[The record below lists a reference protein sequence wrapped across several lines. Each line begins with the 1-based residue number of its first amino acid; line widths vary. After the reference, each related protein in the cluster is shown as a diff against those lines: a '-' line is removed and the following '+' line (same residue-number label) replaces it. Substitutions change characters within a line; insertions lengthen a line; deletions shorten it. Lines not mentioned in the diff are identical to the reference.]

1 MYDHWAAA
9 EKKVGEKTRMK
20 HYILVCIMLLS
31 LFLTSCAHPR
41 LLDELSISQA
51 AGFDLLDDG
60 EMKGFFVFPVFK
72 SEEQGSYQ
80 IVSAKSNTISNIQ
93 FLVSE
98 KSPFPVVMGQVL
110 VILISEKL
118 AKEVGMIDLMNY
130 IYRDPI
136 IGSRQVFAIV
146 GGEVEDLLYTKMNQ
160 TNLNIGVYL
169 SDLLAQ
175 NMRNGNQPVTN
186 QHIFMNQ
193 MMAKGV
199 DAYLPYI
206 KNTSNSIKVSGV
218 ALFDQEKMVGH
229 IPGEDTFT
237 FKAMIENHKNGIYE
251 FRFNDTKKTH
261 VVIENIKSHVS
272 YHIKPTENLSKKP
285 HITIDIKLK
294 GELKEFMKSK
304 KIDTPSILQHVEKE
318 VEKRVAQ
325 QGKDLVQSFKKQ
337 KIDPL
342 GLGLRYRSKDKA
354 MTPEKWQKLYPD
366 ADVQVNCHMNIVQ
379 TGVSQ

>member
-1 MYDHWAAA
+1 
-9 EKKVGEKTRMK
+9 MK
-20 HYILVCIMLLS
+20 HYVLIGLMLFS
-31 LFLTSCAHPR
+31 LLLTSCAQPR
-41 LLDELSISQA
+41 LLDELNISQA
-51 AGFDLLDDG
+51 AGFDLMEDG

-80 IVSAKSNTISNIQ
+80 ILSAKSNTISNIQ

-110 VILISEKL
+110 VILVSEKL

-146 GGEVEDLLYTKMNQ
+146 GGEVEELLYTKMNQ

-169 SDLLAQ
+169 SDLLTQ
-175 NMRNGNQPVTN
+175 NMRNGNEPVTN

-206 KNTSNSIKVSGV
+206 ERTSNAIKVSGV

-251 FRFNDTKKTH
+251 FQLHDRAKTH

-272 YHIKPTENLSKKP
+272 YQIKPTKNLTKKP
-285 HITIDIKLK
+285 HITIDIKLR

-304 KIDTPSILQHVEKE
+304 KIDKPNILDQVEKE
-318 VEKRVAQ
+318 VEKRITQ
-325 QGKDLVQSFKKQ
+325 QGEDLVQSFKKQ
-337 KIDPL
+337 NIDPL

-354 MTPEKWQKLYPD
+354 MTPEKWQDIYPD
-366 ADVQVNCHMNIVQ
+366 ADVKVKCRMKIVQ

>member
-1 MYDHWAAA
+1 
-9 EKKVGEKTRMK
+9 MK
-20 HYILVCIMLLS
+20 HYILVCLMLLS
-31 LFLTSCAHPR
+31 LFLTSCAQPR

-98 KSPFPVVMGQVL
+98 KSAFPVVMGQVL

-175 NMRNGNQPVTN
+175 NMRNGNEPVTN

-229 IPGEDTFT
+229 IPAEETFT

-251 FRFNDTKKTH
+251 FRFNDRKKTH
-261 VVIENIKSHVS
+261 IVIENIKSHVS
-272 YHIKPTENLSKKP
+272 FHIKPTENLSKKP
-285 HITIDIKLK
+285 LITIDIKLK

-318 VEKRVAQ
+318 VEERVAQ
-325 QGKDLVQSFKKQ
+325 QGRDLVQSFKKQ

-366 ADVQVNCHMNIVQ
+366 ADVQVNCHMKIVQ

>member
-1 MYDHWAAA
+1 
-9 EKKVGEKTRMK
+9 MK
-20 HYILVCIMLLS
+20 QYVLIGLMLFS
-31 LFLTSCAHPR
+31 LLLTSCAQPR
-41 LLDELSISQA
+41 LLDELNISQA
-51 AGFDLLDDG
+51 AGFDLMEDG

-80 IVSAKSNTISNIQ
+80 ILSAKSNTISNIQ

-110 VILISEKL
+110 VILVSEKL

-146 GGEVEDLLYTKMNQ
+146 GGEVEELLYTKMNQ

-175 NMRNGNQPVTN
+175 NMRNGNEPVTN

-206 KNTSNSIKVSGV
+206 KRTSNAIKVSGV

-229 IPGEDTFT
+229 IPGDDTFT

-251 FRFNDTKKTH
+251 FQLHDRAKTH

-272 YHIKPTENLSKKP
+272 YQIKPTKNLTKKP

-304 KIDTPSILQHVEKE
+304 KIDKPNILDQVEKE
-318 VEKRVAQ
+318 VEKRITQ
-325 QGKDLVQSFKKQ
+325 QGEDLVQSFKKQ
-337 KIDPL
+337 NIDPL

-354 MTPEKWQKLYPD
+354 MTPEKWQDIYPD
-366 ADVQVNCHMNIVQ
+366 ADVQVKCHMKIVQ

>member
-20 HYILVCIMLLS
+20 HYILVCLMLLS
-31 LFLTSCAHPR
+31 LFLTSCAQPR
-41 LLDELSISQA
+41 LLNELSISQA

-118 AKEVGMIDLMNY
+118 AKEVGMTDLMNY

-146 GGEVEDLLYTKMNQ
+146 GGEVENLLYTKMNQ

-218 ALFDQEKMVGH
+218 ALFDQEKWL
-229 IPGEDTFT
+229 
-237 FKAMIENHKNGIYE
+237 GI
-251 FRFNDTKKTH
+251 F
-261 VVIENIKSHVS
+261 
-272 YHIKPTENLSKKP
+272 
-285 HITIDIKLK
+285 
-294 GELKEFMKSK
+294 
-304 KIDTPSILQHVEKE
+304 
-318 VEKRVAQ
+318 
-325 QGKDLVQSFKKQ
+325 QGK
-337 KIDPL
+337 IR
-342 GLGLRYRSKDKA
+342 LRLKR
-354 MTPEKWQKLYPD
+354 
-366 ADVQVNCHMNIVQ
+366 
-379 TGVSQ
+379 

>member
-1 MYDHWAAA
+1 MYSHWADA
-9 EKKVGEKTRMK
+9 EKKVGEKTSMK
-20 HYILVCIMLLS
+20 QYVLMGLMLFS
-31 LFLTSCAHPR
+31 LLLTSCAQPR
-41 LLDELSISQA
+41 LLDELNISQA
-51 AGFDLLDDG
+51 AGFDLVENG

-72 SEEQGSYQ
+72 NEEQGSYQ
-80 IVSAKSNTISNIQ
+80 ILSARSNTISNIQ

-98 KSPFPVVMGQVL
+98 KSPFPVVMGQML
-110 VILISEKL
+110 VILVSEKL

-175 NMRNGNQPVTN
+175 NMRNGNEPVTN

-206 KNTSNSIKVSGV
+206 KKTSNAIKVSGV

-251 FRFNDTKKTH
+251 FQLHDRTKTH
-261 VVIENIKSHVS
+261 VVLENIKSHVS
-272 YHIKPTENLSKKP
+272 YQIKPTNHLTKKP

-304 KIDTPSILQHVEKE
+304 KIDIPNILDQVEKE
-318 VEKRVAQ
+318 VGKRVAQ
-325 QGKDLVQSFKKQ
+325 QGQDLVQSFKEQ
-337 KIDPL
+337 HIDPL

-354 MTPEKWQKLYPD
+354 MTPEKWQEIYPD
-366 ADVQVNCHMNIVQ
+366 ADVQIKCHMKIVQ

>member
-1 MYDHWAAA
+1 
-9 EKKVGEKTRMK
+9 MK
-20 HYILVCIMLLS
+20 RYLLISLMLVSITLS
-31 LFLTSCAHPR
+31 SCAQPR
-41 LLDELSISQA
+41 LLDELNIAQA
-51 AGFDLLDDG
+51 AGFDLLEEG

-72 SEEQGSYQ
+72 REQQGSYQ
-80 IVSAKSNTISNIQ
+80 ILSARSNTLSNIQ

-98 KSPFPVVMGQVL
+98 KSPFPVVMGQVQ

-118 AKEVGMIDLMNY
+118 ATEVGMIDLMNY

-136 IGSRQVFAIV
+136 IGARQVFAIV

-160 TNLNIGVYL
+160 TNLNIGVYIA
-169 SDLLAQ
+169 DLLSQ
-175 NMRNGNQPVTN
+175 NMRNGNEPLTN

-193 MMAKGV
+193 MLAKGV

-206 KNTSNSIKVSGV
+206 KKTSNAIHVTGV
-218 ALFDQEKMVGH
+218 ALFDNEKMVDQ
-229 IPGEDTFT
+229 IPGDKAFT

-251 FRFNDTKKTH
+251 FRLGDHAKTH

-272 YHIKPTENLSKKP
+272 YQIRKTEHLRRKPKVT
-285 HITIDIKLK
+285 ITIKLK
-294 GELKEFMKSK
+294 GELKEFMKYK
-304 KIDTPSILQHVEKE
+304 RIDSPSILQHVEKE

-325 QGKDLVQSFKKQ
+325 QGEDLVQAFKKQ

-354 MTPEKWQKLYPD
+354 MTPEKWDEIYPD
-366 ADVQVNCHMNIVQ
+366 VDVHIKCQMKIVQ

>member
-1 MYDHWAAA
+1 
-9 EKKVGEKTRMK
+9 
-20 HYILVCIMLLS
+20 MLLS
-31 LFLTSCAHPR
+31 LFLTSCAQPR

-51 AGFDLLDDG
+51 AGFDLLEDG

-146 GGEVEDLLYTKMNQ
+146 DGEVEDLLHTKMNQ

-251 FRFNDTKKTH
+251 FRFNDKKKTH

-304 KIDTPSILQHVEKE
+304 KSIRLLSCSMLKKKWRSVWPSK
-318 VEKRVAQ
+318 
-325 QGKDLVQSFKKQ
+325 GKTLFNPLKSKKLIHLDLV
-337 KIDPL
+337 
-342 GLGLRYRSKDKA
+342 
-354 MTPEKWQKLYPD
+354 
-366 ADVQVNCHMNIVQ
+366 
-379 TGVSQ
+379 

>member
-1 MYDHWAAA
+1 
-9 EKKVGEKTRMK
+9 MK
-20 HYILVCIMLLS
+20 QYVLIGLMLFNL
-31 LFLTSCAHPR
+31 LLTSCAQPR
-41 LLDELSISQA
+41 LLDELNISQA
-51 AGFDLLDDG
+51 AGFDLMEDG

-80 IVSAKSNTISNIQ
+80 ILSAKSNTISNIQ

-110 VILISEKL
+110 VILVSEKL

-146 GGEVEDLLYTKMNQ
+146 GGEVEELLYTKMNQ

-175 NMRNGNQPVTN
+175 NMRNGNEPVTN

-206 KNTSNSIKVSGV
+206 KRTSNAIKVSGV

-251 FRFNDTKKTH
+251 FQLHDRAKTN

-272 YHIKPTENLSKKP
+272 YQIKPTKNLTKKP

-304 KIDTPSILQHVEKE
+304 RIDKPNILDQVEKE
-318 VEKRVAQ
+318 VEKRITQ
-325 QGKDLVQSFKKQ
+325 QGEDLVQSFKKQ
-337 KIDPL
+337 NIDPL

-354 MTPEKWQKLYPD
+354 MTPEKWQDIYPD
-366 ADVQVNCHMNIVQ
+366 VNVKVKCRMKIVQ

>member
-1 MYDHWAAA
+1 MYDYWIDA
-9 EKKVGEKTRMK
+9 EKKVGEKTSMK
-20 HYILVCIMLLS
+20 HYVLVGLMLFS
-31 LFLTSCAHPR
+31 LFLTSCAQPR
-41 LLDELSISQA
+41 LLDELNISQA
-51 AGFDLLDDG
+51 AGFDLVEDG

-72 SEEQGSYQ
+72 SEEQGNYQ
-80 IVSAKSNTISNIQ
+80 ILSAKSNTISNIQ

-146 GGEVEDLLYTKMNQ
+146 EGEVEDVLHTKMNQ
-160 TNLNIGVYL
+160 TNLNVGMYL

-175 NMRNGNQPVTN
+175 NMRNGNEPVTN

-193 MMAKGV
+193 MLAKGV

-206 KNTSNSIKVSGV
+206 KKTSNAIKVSGV
-218 ALFDQEKMVGH
+218 ALFNQEKMVGH
-229 IPGEDTFT
+229 IPGEKTFA

-251 FRFNDTKKTH
+251 FRLNDKAKTH
-261 VVIENIKSHVS
+261 VVIENIKSHAS
-272 YHIKPTENLSKKP
+272 YHIKPTENLTKKP

-304 KIDTPSILQHVEKE
+304 KIDSPSILQHVEKE
-318 VEKRVAQ
+318 IEKRVAQ
-325 QGKDLVQSFKKQ
+325 QGQDLVQSFKRQ

-354 MTPEKWQKLYPD
+354 MTPEKWQEIYPD
-366 ADVQVNCHMNIVQ
+366 ADVQIKCQMKVVQ